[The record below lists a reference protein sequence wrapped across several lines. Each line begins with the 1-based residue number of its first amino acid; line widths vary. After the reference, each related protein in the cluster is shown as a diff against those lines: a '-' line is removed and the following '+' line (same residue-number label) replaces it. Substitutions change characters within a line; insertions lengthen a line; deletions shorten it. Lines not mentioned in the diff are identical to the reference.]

1 MSAVR
6 RARSAQLLRRK
17 VRVLERERDILK
29 KPRPGSPRRPAR
41 PRSGVRVRRAGR
53 ADFSYLKRSLSLTDG
68 NLGRHLSVL
77 ENAGLIEIRKGY
89 EGRRAR
95 TWAVITR
102 SGRRALRRELHAMRA
117 LLRRFD
123 ASD

>member
-1 MSAVR
+1 VTTSDSAPLAEFDDVVHQPNR
-6 RARSAQLLRRK
+6 LAIL
-17 VRVLERERDILK
+17 VVLEE
-29 KPRPGSPRRPAR
+29 
-41 PRSGVRVRRAGR
+41 AGR

-68 NLGRHLSVL
+68 NLGRHLNVL

-95 TWAVITR
+95 TWASITR
-102 SGRRALRRELHAMRA
+102 SGRSALRRELHAMRA

-123 ASD
+123 AST

>member
-1 MSAVR
+1 VTVGDTPPLAEFDDVVHQPNR
-6 RARSAQLLRRK
+6 LAIL
-17 VRVLERERDILK
+17 VVLDE
-29 KPRPGSPRRPAR
+29 
-41 PRSGVRVRRAGR
+41 AGR

-77 ENAGLIEIRKGY
+77 ENAGLIEIHKGY